1 MCRKRGLPA
10 PDRQVIRQGPNGRVY
25 LDVRWSS
32 IGLVV
37 EIDGSQHRVGLAL
50 TDDNLRQNAVTL
62 SGDVVLRIDLIGL
75 KVYAQQFMDQVCRA
89 HAELTAARSCA

>member
-1 MCRKRGLPA
+1 VSQARLA
-10 PDRQVIRQGPNGRVY
+10 SSGPPGHPSGAERTRVY

-75 KVYAQQFMDQVCRA
+75 KVCAHQFMDQVCRA
-89 HAELTAARSCA
+89 HAELTAARNCA